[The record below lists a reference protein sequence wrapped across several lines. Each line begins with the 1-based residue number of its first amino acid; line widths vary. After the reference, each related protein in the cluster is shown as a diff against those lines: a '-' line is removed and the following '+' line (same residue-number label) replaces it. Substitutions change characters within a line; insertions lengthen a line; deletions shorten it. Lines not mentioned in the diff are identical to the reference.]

1 MDEELPPNRSG
12 EEKAFVGSMMNLAAL
27 DFDEMI
33 KVAAESST
41 LTRDLLR
48 LEQLPQVIKYYGL
61 RIAHEKYS
69 LLGPDGTLIPSKAG
83 TGLFA
88 YTPLIDSPVGWAFP
102 KVEFAGL
109 EEALRELLRCSE
121 GSTEVSL
128 NPWEVNHESGRIR
141 PFSFSESPSAVFRRD
156 SAIQL
161 PFVNPEVEILTPF
174 FRRRVKSRSFCC
186 SAVAVFDPESSNRVS
201 AVSSDPFGFEIGEGV
216 VKFDREIVV
225 LKRSSLPDAYKL
237 SWFLKNPPTKV
248 DCKPKYDV
256 PLLRIVPDTV
266 FPLKYEFKGGV
277 LSLTLLN
284 LDSLP
289 HTTTVMGSFRVK
301 SARLVNLDGVE
312 EDIVSEFDRVK
323 LVIGRWKIVRVDL
336 EVSPLIEKYL
346 AKRVRA

>member
-1 MDEELPPNRSG
+1 MDEELPPNQSG

-41 LTRDLLR
+41 LTQDLLR

-61 RIAHEKYS
+61 RITHEKYS
-69 LLGPDGTLIPSKAG
+69 LLGPDGTLIPSKAD

-109 EEALRELLRCSE
+109 EEALRELLRCNE

-128 NPWEVNHESGRIR
+128 NPWEIKHEGGRIR
-141 PFSFSESPSAVFRRD
+141 PFSFSEFSPAVFRRD
-156 SAIQL
+156 STLQL

-174 FRRRVKSRSFCC
+174 FRRRIKLRSFCC
-186 SAVAVFDPESSNRVS
+186 SAVVVFDPESSNRVS
-201 AVSSDPFGFEIGEGV
+201 AVSSEPFEFEIGEGV
-216 VKFDREIVV
+216 VKFDREIIV
-225 LKRSSLPDAYKL
+225 LKGSSLPDAYKL
-237 SWFLKNPPTKV
+237 SWFLKNSPIKV
-248 DCKPKYDV
+248 SCKPKYDV
-256 PLLRIVPDTV
+256 PLLRLVPDTV
-266 FPLKYEFKGGV
+266 FPLKYEFKGGA

-284 LDSLP
+284 LDNLP
-289 HTTTVMGSFRVK
+289 HTITVIGSFRVR

-312 EDIVSEFDRVK
+312 EDIAIDFDRVK
-323 LVIGRWKIVRVDL
+323 FVVGRWKIVRVNL

-346 AKRVRA
+346 AKRAKA